1 MNTSTP
7 EAYRGG
13 AQFGSHEAQGPDQQL
28 VEAQRGGFLEL
39 LHQEAEH
46 GGQESAQVGARF
58 GNQAVEQRKRFA
70 FGGLRVSRRGRKER
84 RAV

>member
-1 MNTSTP
+1 
-7 EAYRGG
+7 
-13 AQFGSHEAQGPDQQL
+13 
-28 VEAQRGGFLEL
+28 
-39 LHQEAEH
+39 
-46 GGQESAQVGARF
+46 VGARF